1 MHSEPDAWLASQNW
15 FIAHTSSPHVHAALL
30 IAEPSVEEHAPP
42 GTKRWIKNCIEWESP
57 RPVLCQWHLLT
68 TRCLGSLRCTIIAE
82 ELPCAKSCSGM
93 KQFKLDKGARAT
105 RALRASSLASVA
117 ELAHRAHVLPASA
130 CIAVDRRAIPARTR
144 TSENQAMEEDSQ
156 LE

>member
-1 MHSEPDAWLASQNW
+1 
-15 FIAHTSSPHVHAALL
+15 
-30 IAEPSVEEHAPP
+30 
-42 GTKRWIKNCIEWESP
+42 
-57 RPVLCQWHLLT
+57 
-68 TRCLGSLRCTIIAE
+68 
-82 ELPCAKSCSGM
+82 M

-144 TSENQAMEEDSQ
+144 TSEDQAMEEKSQ
-156 LE
+156 LKQ